1 MKHLSDGFTITKLD
15 LKNAFN
21 SVPRSIIIAAL
32 KSHGIN
38 NKFITY
44 LEHFLNNR
52 KCTTDFIEYQVDGVP
67 QGDKLSMLLFT
78 TVMSLITE
86 RVNKIFLNK
95 QMVDNQFEATMIAY
109 IDDSLIMHKGYS
121 SSEVYEIVK

>member
-1 MKHLSDGFTITKLD
+1 
-15 LKNAFN
+15 
-21 SVPRSIIIAAL
+21 
-32 KSHGIN
+32 
-38 NKFITY
+38 
-44 LEHFLNNR
+44 
-52 KCTTDFIEYQVDGVP
+52 
-67 QGDKLSMLLFT
+67 
-78 TVMSLITE
+78 MSLITE

>member
-1 MKHLSDGFTITKLD
+1 MKHISDGFTITKLD

-67 QGDKLSMLLFT
+67 
-78 TVMSLITE
+78 
-86 RVNKIFLNK
+86 
-95 QMVDNQFEATMIAY
+95 
-109 IDDSLIMHKGYS
+109 
-121 SSEVYEIVK
+121 